1 MVTGNWEA
9 STTIKGCAGANEF
22 GVAGDNGCHWSG
34 YRLTVRNKG
43 SVWVEKEDKER
54 NRIR

>member
-9 STTIKGCAGANEF
+9 STTIKTGANEF

>member
-34 YRLTVRNKG
+34 YSLEQRVCFGLKR
-43 SVWVEKEDKER
+43 
-54 NRIR
+54 RIRKGTG